1 MRAPTRSNLAGGD
14 KERKSHSHHTERG
27 THTHTS
33 TRLPPELMIL
43 GFATSV
49 IPSWQR
55 SRTTVKGLIEIE
67 RRSKNDDH

>member
-14 KERKSHSHHTERG
+14 KERKFLSHHAERG
-27 THTHTS
+27 THTH